1 MSSGVSIATGF
12 CTSAAG
18 GILVALLLPPFQELR
33 RFFFAFNAS
42 LALVFLGLAWA
53 LRGGTTPAEAGGAA
67 RVASVAGLAS
77 MALVVAYIATLYL
90 PGLRQARGLL
100 RLATAVALLAAAAD
114 GWQTARPGGP
124 GWIYAAEALAA
135 AGLLGAVIVAMI
147 LGHWYLVRPRLAV
160 SHLVRFSVVL
170 AGAILVRVVLCAG
183 GLVLAGTTSAAGL
196 GAMLVEVTVHRG
208 FFFWQRVFFGIVAPA
223 AFAYMVHETARIKS
237 TQSATGI
244 LYIAV
249 VFVLIGELL
258 ARYLAVTGAGPM

>member
-12 CTSAAG
+12 CTSTAG
-18 GILVALLLPPFQELR
+18 GILFALWLAPFQELR
-33 RFFFAFNAS
+33 RFFFAFNGA
-42 LALVFLGLAWA
+42 LALAFLGIAWA
-53 LRGGTTPAEAGGAA
+53 LRGGMATSAPGGAA
-67 RVASVAGLAS
+67 PVAGVAGSAS
-77 MALVVAYIATLYL
+77 MVLVIAYVAALYL
-90 PGLRQARGLL
+90 PGARQARGLL

-160 SHLVRFSVVL
+160 THLVRFSLVL
-170 AGAILVRVVLCAG
+170 AGAILARAVLCAG
-183 GLVLAGTTSAAGL
+183 GLVIAGTASATGL

-208 FFFWQRVFFGIVAPA
+208 FFFWQRVFFGILAPA
-223 AFAYMVHETARIKS
+223 AFAYMVYETARIKS